1 MSTEGSPVAD
11 HPSID
16 DLADAA
22 EGLLDPGRSREVAE
36 HVPGCPTCQQ
46 TVAALGQVSRTLAA
60 APDAPMPPAVAARL
74 AATVAAESAHRSTV
88 SVPAAARTVR
98 PRRYSLGH
106 FDDHVPHLP
115 WWRRLAPA
123 LGVVVAAAAVGLGGY
138 VLSAAAGLNEPP
150 LVAAAVSTE
159 DLATSA
165 RAVQTARDLD
175 PHRFSAA
182 WFCGRSVT
190 DGRITGL
197 VRARVDGTPALLVYT
212 RDDGSAVVTVVTGC
226 TTRVPAPT
234 ASAVLGR

>member
-1 MSTEGSPVAD
+1 MAD

-22 EGLLDPGRSREVAE
+22 EGLLDPGRSTWVAE

-46 TVAALGQVSRTLAA
+46 TVTALAQVSHTLTA
-60 APDAPMPPAVAARL
+60 APAPTMPSAVAARL
-74 AATVAAESAHRSTV
+74 AEAVAAESAHRRSI
-88 SVPAAARTVR
+88 SVPAARAVR
-98 PRRYSLGH
+98 PRPRHSLGH
-106 FDDHVPHLP
+106 FAEHPPHPP

-123 LGVVVAAAAVGLGGY
+123 LGAAVAAAAVGLGGY

-150 LVAAAVSTE
+150 LVAAAVSTD
-159 DLATSA
+159 DLAAEA
-165 RAVQTARDLD
+165 RAVQAARDLD
-175 PHRFSAA
+175 PHRFSKA
-182 WFCGRSVT
+182 WFCGRSAT

-212 RDDGSAVVTVVTGC
+212 RDDGSSLVTVVTGC
-226 TTRVPAPT
+226 TARVPSST